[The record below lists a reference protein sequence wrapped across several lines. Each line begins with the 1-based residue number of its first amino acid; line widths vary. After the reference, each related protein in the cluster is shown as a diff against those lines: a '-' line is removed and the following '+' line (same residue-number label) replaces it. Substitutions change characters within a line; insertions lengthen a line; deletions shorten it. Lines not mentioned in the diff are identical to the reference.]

1 MPVVRSNTTMKLFV
15 YTLRKSLQLHDEAV
29 FNKEFPIHAYF
40 HILSLCSIVMQQ
52 PIPDHRYVMELYAA
66 YNKARRDGDSRKII
80 QTINLLKKERL
91 KAEPLIKR
99 TLDKFKTVNTEE
111 NIRPDVW
118 TKQSL
123 GVLAHEE
130 TED

>member
-1 MPVVRSNTTMKLFV
+1 MPMVWVETVKLFV
-15 YTLRKSLQLHDEAV
+15 YMLRKSLQEHDEAI
-29 FNKEFPIHAYF
+29 FNRQFPIFSFY
-40 HILSLCSIVMQQ
+40 HIASLCSVILQE
-52 PIPDHRYVMELYAA
+52 PIPDHRYVMELYAI

-80 QTINLLKKERL
+80 QTITLLKKERL

-111 NIRPDVW
+111 TNRPEVW
-118 TKQSL
+118 TKASV

-130 TED
+130 SSDE